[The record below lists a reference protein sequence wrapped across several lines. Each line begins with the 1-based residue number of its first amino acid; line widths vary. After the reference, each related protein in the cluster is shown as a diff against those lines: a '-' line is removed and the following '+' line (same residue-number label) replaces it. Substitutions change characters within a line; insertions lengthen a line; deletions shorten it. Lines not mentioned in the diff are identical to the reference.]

1 MTLPSIA
8 DHVARLAIL
17 ASLWGTLAMALLL
30 LVLVMRRDRKE
41 RGRAGAEANSR
52 FLTREIMA
60 ALPGIESPGDA
71 FRGASPEQ
79 RLAAVSHLSRLV
91 RGEDRARLTAFV
103 DRHDL
108 VDQVLATTRRRRT
121 ARRVDAV
128 RALGGVGG
136 MQAITALGDMLRH
149 DPALSV
155 RLEAAAMLARLEA
168 LPPADVLLDA
178 LSLEEVPITP
188 LHHALFR
195 ALAPHRADELLK
207 LAGRSFPPALRAL
220 IVGALGWT
228 NDYSTLDAIEQAA
241 RSPEP
246 EVRLAALAAGTK
258 LNHPAAAKWILP
270 LLADPEQSVRAQ
282 AARACATMG
291 LRSALPAIERMLQ
304 DPSRWVRLRAGEA
317 VAALG
322 KAA

>member
-17 ASLWGTLAMALLL
+17 ASMWGTLAMALLL
-30 LVLVMRRDRKE
+30 LILVMRRDRKE
-41 RGRAGAEANSR
+41 RNRAAAEANSR
-52 FLTREIMA
+52 SLTREIMA
-60 ALPGIESPGDA
+60 ALPGTEPTGDA
-71 FRGASPEQ
+71 YREASPEQ

-108 VDQVLATTRRRRT
+108 VDKVLAKTRRRRT

-136 MQAITALGDMLRH
+136 AQAVAALQDMLRN
-149 DPALSV
+149 DRALPV

-168 LPPADVLLDA
+168 LPPASVLLDA
-178 LSLEEVPITP
+178 LALEEVAITP

-195 ALAPHRADELLK
+195 ALAPHRADELLG
-207 LAGRSFPPALRAL
+207 LARRRFPPALQAL
-220 IVGALGWT
+220 IVDALGWT
-228 NDYSTLDAIEQAA
+228 DDYSTLGAIEGAS
-241 RSPEP
+241 RSPEA

-258 LNHPAAAKWILP
+258 LNHPAAVKWIMP
-270 LLADPEQSVRAQ
+270 LLSDPEQGVRAQ
-282 AARACATMG
+282 AVRACATMG
-291 LRSALPAIERMLQ
+291 LRTALPAIDAKRE
-304 DPSRWVRLRAGEA
+304 DPSRWVRLRAN
-317 VAALG
+317 
-322 KAA
+322 

>member
-1 MTLPSIA
+1 VTLPSIA

-30 LVLVMRRDRKE
+30 LILVMRRDRKE
-41 RGRAGAEANSR
+41 RSRAAAEANSR
-52 FLTREIMA
+52 SLTREIMA
-60 ALPGIESPGDA
+60 ALPGTEPPGDA
-71 FRGASPEQ
+71 YRDASSEQ

-91 RGEDRARLTAFV
+91 RGEDRVRLTAFV

-108 VDQVLATTRRRRT
+108 VDRVLAKTRRRRT

-136 MQAITALGDMLRH
+136 VQAITALQDMLRH
-149 DPALSV
+149 DQALPV

-168 LPPADVLLDA
+168 LPPANIVLDA
-178 LSLEEVPITP
+178 LSLEDVPITP
-188 LHHALFR
+188 LHNALFR

-207 LAGRSFPPALRAL
+207 LARRRFPPALRGL
-220 IVGALGWT
+220 IVDALGWT
-228 NDYSTLDAIEQAA
+228 DDYSTLPTLEEASRA
-241 RSPEP
+241 PEP
-246 EVRLAALAAGTK
+246 EVRLAALAAGAR
-258 LNHPAAAKWILP
+258 LNHPAAAKWIVP
-270 LLADPEQSVRAQ
+270 LLEDPEQGVRAQ

-291 LRSALPAIERMLQ
+291 LRAALPTIERMRQ
-304 DPSRWVRLRAGEA
+304 DPSRWVRLRAHEA

-322 KAA
+322 GGA